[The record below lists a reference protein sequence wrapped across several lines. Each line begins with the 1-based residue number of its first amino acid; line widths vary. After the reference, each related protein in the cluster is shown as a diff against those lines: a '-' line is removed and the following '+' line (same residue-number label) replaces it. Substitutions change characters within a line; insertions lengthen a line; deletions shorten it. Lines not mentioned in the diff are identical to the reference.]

1 MDIRKMALVM
11 ALPLALGIGCS
22 TSGSSRT
29 AGPEGTAP
37 APAGTSATTQG
48 SPGSTGSDAEGGAP
62 DERVAGAGRSAG
74 RHHVRRTGSDLKGHA
89 SDQVVMG
96 TVASVSSGS
105 LSIASDMGAAK
116 TLHVVPETIITVDG
130 RDGRIAD
137 IKEGEQIRASF
148 NEQDGRQ
155 VAVKIDAGPMT
166 GGHMGTTG
174 TGTGT
179 PTDMGA
185 PGSSSTGS
193 SSTSDT
199 GTSSGSTGTSGT
211 GTGGGY

>member
-1 MDIRKMALVM
+1 
-11 ALPLALGIGCS
+11 
-22 TSGSSRT
+22 
-29 AGPEGTAP
+29 
-37 APAGTSATTQG
+37 
-48 SPGSTGSDAEGGAP
+48 
-62 DERVAGAGRSAG
+62 
-74 RHHVRRTGSDLKGHA
+74 
-89 SDQVVMG
+89 MG
-96 TVASVSSGS
+96 TVASVSSDT
-105 LSIASDMGAAK
+105 LSIASDMGGAAR
-116 TLHVVPETIITVDG
+116 TLHVVPETIISVDG

-148 NEQDGRQ
+148 NEQDGKQ

-166 GGHMGTTG
+166 GGHMGSDVGTTG

-185 PGSSSTGS
+185 PGSGSTGS

-211 GTGGGY
+211 GTGGGYDTSGTR